1 MSRSRDS
8 QEPRFLFF
16 GQSQPMN
23 KQIEKHR
30 AEIDSLDGQLLCLLN
45 RRADLARQLGG
56 LKRNVGLPLHDKRRE
71 LEILDRLQQDNSGP
85 LDNPSV
91 ERIFRLII
99 RESRRLQAPSTSI
112 SVRTPRAPET
122 KEDEV
127 MIINMR
133 EGASEQEIQHV
144 IDRVKEAGYQA
155 HVTRGTERAIVA
167 AVGSNGRRHEL
178 QPLAAAAGVDAV
190 VPIAQP
196 FKLVSRQVKPQ
207 RTVVDVGGVQI
218 GGGTFVV
225 IAGPCSVESREQ
237 LFSTAQAVKAA
248 GARLLRG
255 GAYKPRTSPYE
266 FQGLGLEALR
276 LLSEVRKE
284 VGLPVVTE
292 VTSTENVDLICE
304 HADMLQVGARNMQNF
319 ALLRR
324 LAKVDKPILLKRG
337 PSASVREWLL
347 AAEYL
352 LSGGQREVVLCERG
366 IKTFETE
373 TRNTLDLA
381 AIALARDLSHLPV
394 IADPSH
400 GTGRPSLIPP
410 MSRAAAAL
418 GADGIMV
425 EVHPCPERA
434 LSDGP
439 QSLDLE
445 GFSKLMRSLAEPLRP
460 VSA

>member
-1 MSRSRDS
+1 
-8 QEPRFLFF
+8 
-16 GQSQPMN
+16 
-23 KQIEKHR
+23 
-30 AEIDSLDGQLLCLLN
+30 
-45 RRADLARQLGG
+45 
-56 LKRNVGLPLHDKRRE
+56 
-71 LEILDRLQQDNSGP
+71 
-85 LDNPSV
+85 
-91 ERIFRLII
+91 
-99 RESRRLQAPSTSI
+99 
-112 SVRTPRAPET
+112 
-122 KEDEV
+122 

-133 EGASEQEIQHV
+133 EGASEQEIQHI

-155 HVTRGTERAIVA
+155 HVTRGIERAIVA
-167 AVGSNGRRHEL
+167 AVGSGGRRHEL
-178 QPLAAAAGVDAV
+178 QALAAAPGVAEV

-207 RTVVDVGGVQI
+207 GTVVNVGDVRI
-218 GGGTFVV
+218 GDGSFAV

-237 LFSTAQAVKAA
+237 LFSTAKAVKAA
-248 GARLLRG
+248 GAQLLRG
-255 GAYKPRTSPYE
+255 GAYKPRTSPYD
-266 FQGLGLEALR
+266 FQGLGHEALE
-276 LLSEVRKE
+276 LLSEVRKAT
-284 VGLPVVTE
+284 GMPVVTE
-292 VTSTENVDLICE
+292 VMSTEDVDLICE

-324 LAKVDKPILLKRG
+324 LAKVRRPILLKRG
-337 PSASVREWLL
+337 PSASVKEWLL

-352 LSGGQREVVLCERG
+352 LAGGNADVVLCERG

-381 AIALARDLSHLPV
+381 AIALARELSHLPV

-400 GTGRPSLIPP
+400 GTGRPTLIPP

-439 QSLDLE
+439 QSLDLD
-445 GFSKLMRSLAEPLRP
+445 GFSRLMRSLAEPLRAAP
-460 VSA
+460 MREAATA